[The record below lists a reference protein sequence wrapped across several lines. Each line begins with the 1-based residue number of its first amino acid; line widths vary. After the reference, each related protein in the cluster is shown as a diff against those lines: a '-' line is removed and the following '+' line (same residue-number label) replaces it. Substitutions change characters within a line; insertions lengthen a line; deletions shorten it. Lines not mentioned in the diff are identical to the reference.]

1 MSTSRLVKK
10 YYILK
15 RNYNYRN
22 YDIIIKKLKLPD
34 VPVGIGFKISVYCS
48 PCKTLAKLIERPGTS
63 PETNNAK
70 PPNAGITPKLERGAN
85 PSLFS
90 YNKLI
95 AIELSS

>member
-10 YYILK
+10 YAVEFLLD
-15 RNYNYRN
+15 YRN
-22 YDIIIKKLKLPD
+22 YDNIIKKSKLPN

-48 PCKTLAKLIERPGTS
+48 PCKTLAKLMERPGTS

-90 YNKLI
+90 YNKFI
-95 AIELSS
+95 AIGLSS